1 MEDFRNLLRIRAASH
16 HSTCAICVRH
26 RLIIKRLPQGPGR
39 LAQLAQYKAHLSRQ
53 YCDRQVY
60 WGHRAKSRSQATS
73 GVEVNHISMILDGMD
88 QQKHAYPKSSSMSS
102 KEFASWVRPRLAS
115 TTVIAHGHAV
125 LMGLSPQNVPTSGS
139 RTMELVAYVMTKPL
153 NYIHWPN
160 VFLHLEADN
169 CSKELKHQTSLRM
182 MGTMVATFRLRGCE
196 FSYLSSGHS
205 HEDIDAYFAVCSAYL
220 DRFPELW
227 CIDDFRQ
234 CLQNMLANKQVR
246 MNEPIR
252 EVLVFDRFRDWK
264 HVCKHQDST
273 FLIFSIQPNIYGI
286 RGNYTMGISWTMFT

>member
-1 MEDFRNLLRIRAASH
+1 
-16 HSTCAICVRH
+16 
-26 RLIIKRLPQGPGR
+26 
-39 LAQLAQYKAHLSRQ
+39 
-53 YCDRQVY
+53 
-60 WGHRAKSRSQATS
+60 
-73 GVEVNHISMILDGMD
+73 MILDGMD

-102 KEFASWVRPRLAS
+102 KEFASWARPRLAS
-115 TTVIAHGHAV
+115 TTVIVHGHAV

-286 RGNYTMGISWTMFT
+286 RGNCTMGISWTMFT